1 MFYPNNNSDK
11 TKFIV
16 YLNEILSIEN
26 AVIERLHRRMQE
38 TSLQNSQNSLKDQ
51 LQEEKEQQRRLENL
65 IADYGG
71 EPTDSK
77 ADLIS
82 LNSLTDATMDVM
94 KKKEVNNTV
103 EKSKSQNEA
112 HDGKNKSNPPMTPQ
126 QIEILNTKEDA
137 LIKNAEILA
146 YKKAL
151 RVAEKITDKDA
162 INIMKQNLHEKES
175 TYANITTSGSNM
187 LSNMKN
193 NSDHVHESFNL
204 GSAVA
209 DMLTSYWNSKEN
221 PSKVYLFNRRVHHGA
236 IGALLGLSTLYKD
249 NPMITGI
256 LSGLGSGLQKDDYND
271 FKEWFLFK
279 KRGDEGEEKTIPI
292 SLANKAKLEQKIGK
306 ALGLEKAAQI
316 AVEDLSAKG
325 LLEEGGMKEKLQ
337 IMKEQANN
345 HQTNLE
351 ELVADLASEG
361 LSSETI
367 QKTASETEQK
377 ASKIMKT
384 YLGVDPD
391 SFKAIEFL
399 CLAEGGE
406 VTHYEVL
413 SAMTKEIKNRKFAT
427 KVKTILAEEKR
438 HLQLC
443 TRLAKEIA
451 TASSAV

>member
-1 MFYPNNNSDK
+1 MFFSTDK
-11 TKFIV
+11 TNFIA

-38 TSLQNSQNSLKDQ
+38 TSLQNSQNSLKEH

-65 IADYGG
+65 IADYG
-71 EPTDSK
+71 EKPTDSK
-77 ADLIS
+77 ADLLS
-82 LNSLTDATMDVM
+82 LSSLTDAM
-94 KKKEVNNTV
+94 KKK
-103 EKSKSQNEA
+103 KDSQDDV
-112 HDGKNKSNPPMTPQ
+112 HDNKNDRMIPLE
-126 QIEILNTKEDA
+126 IEILNTKEDA

-146 YKKAL
+146 YKKVL
-151 RVAEKITDKDA
+151 KVAEKITDKDA
-162 INIMKQNLHEKES
+162 INILKQNLQVKES
-175 TYANITTSGSNM
+175 TYANIITSESNM
-187 LSNMKN
+187 LSNMRN
-193 NSDHVHESFNL
+193 NSDHVHESFSL

-209 DMLTSYWNSKEN
+209 DMLTSYWSSKEN
-221 PSKVYLFNRRVHHGA
+221 PSKVYLFNRRVHHGT
-236 IGALLGLSTLYKD
+236 IGALLGLSNLYKD

-306 ALGLEKAAQI
+306 ALGLEKAAQL
-316 AVEDLSAKG
+316 AVQELYAKG
-325 LLEEGGMKEKLQ
+325 LLDEGGTKEKLQ

-361 LSSETI
+361 LSLELI
-367 QKTASETEQK
+367 HKIASETEQK
-377 ASKIMKT
+377 ASEIMKI
-384 YLGVDPD
+384 YLGKDPD
-391 SFKAIEFL
+391 SFEAIEFL

-413 SAMTKEIKNRKFAT
+413 SALTKGVKNKKFGT
-427 KVKTILAEEKR
+427 KVKAILAEEKR

-443 TRLAKEIA
+443 IRLAKEIA
-451 TASSAV
+451 AS

>member
-11 TKFIV
+11 TNFIA
-16 YLNEILSIEN
+16 YLNEILLVEN
-26 AVIERLHRRMQE
+26 AVIERLHIRIRE
-38 TSLQNSQNSLKDQ
+38 TLVQDSQNSLQLQ
-51 LQEEKEQQRRLENL
+51 LQEEKEQQTRLKNL

-71 EPTDSK
+71 KSTDSK
-77 ADLIS
+77 ADLLS
-82 LNSLTDATMDVM
+82 LNSLTDATIDVM

-112 HDGKNKSNPPMTPQ
+112 HDGKNNSNPPMTPQ
-126 QIEILNTKEDA
+126 EIEILNTKEDA

-146 YKKAL
+146 YKKVL
-151 RVAEKITDKDA
+151 KVAEKMKSKDA
-162 INIMKQNLHEKES
+162 INILKQNLQEKEY
-175 TYANITTSGSNM
+175 TYANITTSESNM
-187 LSNMKN
+187 LSNMRN
-193 NSDHVHESFNL
+193 TSDLVHESFNL

-236 IGALLGLSTLYKD
+236 IGALLGLSNLYKD

-256 LSGLGSGLQKDDYND
+256 ISGLGSGLQKDDYND

-279 KRGDEGEEKTIPI
+279 KRGDEGEENTIPI
-292 SLANKAKLEQKIGK
+292 SLSNKAKLEQKIGK
-306 ALGLEKAAQI
+306 ALGLEKAAQL

-325 LLEEGGMKEKLQ
+325 LLDKGGMKEKLQ
-337 IMKEQANN
+337 TIKEQANN

-351 ELVADLASEG
+351 ELVQELTSEG

-377 ASKIMKT
+377 ASRIMKT

-391 SFKAIEFL
+391 SFKVIEFL

-451 TASSAV
+451 SASSAV

>member
-1 MFYPNNNSDK
+1 MFFSNDK
-11 TKFIV
+11 TDFIV

-38 TSLQNSQNSLKDQ
+38 TSLQNLQNSLQEQ
-51 LQEEKEQQRRLENL
+51 LEEEKEQQSRLENL

-71 EPTDSK
+71 KPTDSK
-77 ADLIS
+77 ADLLS
-82 LNSLTDATMDVM
+82 LNSLMDAM
-94 KKKEVNNTV
+94 KKKKDNALNSQV
-103 EKSKSQNEA
+103 ETHDIKNDRMTSQE
-112 HDGKNKSNPPMTPQ
+112 
-126 QIEILNTKEDA
+126 IEILNTKEDA

-146 YKKAL
+146 YKKVL
-151 RVAEKITDKDA
+151 KVAEKMTDKDA
-162 INIMKQNLHEKES
+162 INILKQNLQEKES
-175 TYANITTSGSNM
+175 TYANITTSESKM

-193 NSDHVHESFNL
+193 NSDHESFNL

-292 SLANKAKLEQKIGK
+292 SLAKKEKLEQKIGK
-306 ALGLEKAAQI
+306 ALGLEKAAQL
-316 AVEDLSAKG
+316 AVEELSAKG
-325 LLEEGGMKEKLQ
+325 LLDESSMKEKLQ
-337 IMKEQANN
+337 ILKEQANN

-351 ELVADLASEG
+351 ELVPDLVSEG
-361 LSSETI
+361 LSLEVI
-367 QKTASETEQK
+367 HKTESETEQK
-377 ASKIMKT
+377 ASEIMKI
-384 YLGVDPD
+384 YLGKDPD
-391 SFKAIEFL
+391 SLEAIEFL

-406 VTHYEVL
+406 VTHYELL
-413 SAMTKEIKNRKFAT
+413 SVMAKDVKNKKLAT
-427 KVKTILAEEKR
+427 NVKAILAEEKR

-451 TASSAV
+451 AASSA